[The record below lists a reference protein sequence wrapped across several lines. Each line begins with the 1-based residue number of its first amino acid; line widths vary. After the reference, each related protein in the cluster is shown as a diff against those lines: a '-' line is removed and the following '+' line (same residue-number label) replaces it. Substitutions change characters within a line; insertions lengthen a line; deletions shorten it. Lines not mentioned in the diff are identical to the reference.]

1 MSAALAITKIVVRFR
16 ALHRFSPPLRT
27 EGRLVKIFVQDK
39 ARRRRRICYTPR
51 RRNAVLR
58 EKIYQDAFLTPGI
71 WPLYASSRK
80 QIRQMP

>member
-16 ALHRFSPPLRT
+16 ASPLQPPLRT

-39 ARRRRRICYTPR
+39 ARRRRRIFYTPR

-71 WPLYASSRK
+71 WPL
-80 QIRQMP
+80 